1 LASSTLRKERKVTS
15 KPLIEIDF
23 AELPDGT
30 LLDTIE
36 DPTDPAKTQLA
47 IYRGNKI
54 HYVDQFESDK
64 RIYLPISRGTEILKE
79 IRFSRGA
86 KSYGSTAHLFTVLCA
101 IFSHCLDMPDLQRAL
116 LASFVISTWFPE
128 KLPIA
133 PYVAFVG
140 LPRSGKTTA
149 LRILGLLCRRSL
161 LTSDITSASFYEVC
175 NRLTPTIVIDETATA
190 GDRRALFH
198 LLRAGST
205 KGFVA
210 IRKNK
215 TFNGYCPKVVCWTQL
230 PSDAPLNSRCIIV
243 PLQESDR
250 RDLLRVTD
258 PMIQALAGTARQMLQ
273 QYRLE
278 NFNRLSLA
286 PVPGDERLNSRARDL
301 YESLALTI
309 DDANI
314 REILALQFQ
323 EQQDL
328 NREPLS
334 PVQAAVLQALDWYIH
349 EHPNCETCAI
359 SALTQAVALQLNH
372 NGERFHTS
380 PHQVGHILT
389 SFGLTERKRTNT
401 GWILLLTRQARKL
414 IHTLPHRNA
423 VQLDLSLNRDGCVL
437 CTNPENQPVASES
450 RTGPREEPV
459 SDGVV
464 YDDGEHR
471 ELGALKTG

>member
-1 LASSTLRKERKVTS
+1 MAN
-15 KPLIEIDF
+15 KPVNEIDF

-36 DPTDPAKTQLA
+36 NPTEPTKTQLA
-47 IYRGNKI
+47 IYSGNKI
-54 HYVDQFESDK
+54 RYADQFESDD
-64 RIYLPISRGTEILKE
+64 RIYLPISRSTEILKQ

-149 LRILGLLCRRSL
+149 LRVLSLLCRRSL
-161 LTSDITSASFYEVC
+161 LTSDITSAAFYEAC

-198 LLRAGST
+198 LLRVGST

-215 TFNGYCPKVVCWTQL
+215 TFNAYCPKVVCWTQL
-230 PSDAPLNSRCIIV
+230 PSDVGLNSRCIII

-250 RDLLRVTD
+250 SDLLRVTD
-258 PMIQALAGTARQMLQ
+258 PTIQALADTVRQMLQ

-334 PVQAAVLQALDWYIH
+334 PVQAAVVQALDWYIH
-349 EHPNCETCAI
+349 ENLADGTCFI
-359 SALTQAVALQLNH
+359 SELTYAVAVKLTRD
-372 NGERFHTS
+372 GELLRTT

-389 SFGLTERKRTNT
+389 SFGLIERKRTNA
-401 GWILLLTRQARKL
+401 GCVLLLSRQTRKL
-414 IHTLPHRNA
+414 IHTLIRRYA
-423 VQLDLSLNRDGCVL
+423 TELDLSLNRDGCVL
-437 CTNPENQPVASES
+437 CMSPENPPAASGSPE
-450 RTGPREEPV
+450 GPQQEPAA
-459 SDGVV
+459 DGAK
-464 YDDGEHR
+464 DGEGEHR
-471 ELGALKTG
+471 ELGVLKTE